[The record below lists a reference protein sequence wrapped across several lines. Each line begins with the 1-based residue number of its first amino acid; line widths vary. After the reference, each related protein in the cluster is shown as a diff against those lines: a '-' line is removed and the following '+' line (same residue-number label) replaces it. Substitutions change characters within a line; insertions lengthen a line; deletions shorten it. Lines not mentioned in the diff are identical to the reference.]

1 MSFKSKN
8 YFHNLPDELQLLIYS
23 FDPTFIQRFR
33 LALTKVND
41 QFYKGGFYRKNLR
54 ADLYI
59 KRQVWCCGKYWRSKH
74 PDICEF
80 QYRRNRLI
88 KEWDVKEAK
97 AICAV
102 YYYKHS
108 SNPPLTIR
116 NLISSGATPVSSWI
130 KNIKNFETLH
140 PLLANLYKMI

>member
-33 LALTKVND
+33 LGLNKVNE

-59 KRQVWCCGKYWRSKH
+59 ERQKWCCGKYWRSKH
-74 PDICEF
+74 PDMRKHPI
-80 QYRRNRLI
+80 I
-88 KEWDVKEAK
+88 KEWDVKKAK

-102 YYYKHS
+102 YYGIYS
-108 SNPPLTIR
+108 SNYPGIR
-116 NLISSGATPVSSWI
+116 HLISSGATPVSSWI
-130 KNIKNFETLH
+130 KNIKKFETDH
-140 PLLANLYKMI
+140 PHLAKTLYL